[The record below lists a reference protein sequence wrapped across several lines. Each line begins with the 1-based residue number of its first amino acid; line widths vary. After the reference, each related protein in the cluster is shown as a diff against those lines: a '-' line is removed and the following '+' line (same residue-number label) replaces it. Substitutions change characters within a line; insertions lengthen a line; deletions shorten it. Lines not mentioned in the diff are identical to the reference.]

1 MSKRLSP
8 KEWAEIKTA
17 FERNE
22 KSVRELA
29 EEYGVSKQAIYQGLS
44 ERGAKRMSD
53 LAETTG
59 DDDAEAAAKE
69 REANVRRA
77 KKKQEEY
84 ARYNDV
90 IVQLTM
96 KRVIEGSQQNGS
108 LSSKH
113 KDIVVLNNAAKIVER
128 ARKENWEILR
138 VEDLLGEEEELPDL
152 NVGEYSQDELDE
164 IRQAQE
170 EHYVEAN
177 DLDVHD
183 EPELPEDED

>member
-29 EEYGVSKQAIYQGLS
+29 EEYGVTKQAIYKGLGD
-44 ERGAKRMSD
+44 RGAKRMSD
-53 LAETTG
+53 LAEGTE
-59 DDDAEAAAKE
+59 DDAAEADAKE
-69 REANVRRA
+69 REEEVRRA
-77 KKKQEEY
+77 KKKRDEY

-108 LSSKH
+108 LASKH

-138 VEDLLGEEEELPDL
+138 VEDLLGEEEQLPDL
-152 NVGEYSQDELDE
+152 NVGEYSQEELDE
-164 IRQAQE
+164 IRRAQE

-183 EPELPEDED
+183 EPELPEVED

>member
-1 MSKRLSP
+1 MSILFECLLEEREVVINIVLGNRQGVLGILHVSERL
-8 KEWAEIKTA
+8 
-17 FERNE
+17 
-22 KSVRELA
+22 VRSM
-29 EEYGVSKQAIYQGLS
+29 VQAIYQGLS

-138 VEDLLGEEEELPDL
+138 VEDLLGEEEELGLRLVAIASTYIPKHL
-152 NVGEYSQDELDE
+152 SG
-164 IRQAQE
+164 IM
-170 EHYVEAN
+170 
-177 DLDVHD
+177 
-183 EPELPEDED
+183 